1 MELKWLHTFIAAA
14 RHENFRKTAE
24 ELFISQPTV
33 TVHIKLLEE
42 EIGSSLF
49 EREGRK
55 IILTE
60 AGKKFI
66 PIARTMIG
74 VYEEG
79 KAEMD
84 RFRQGYT
91 QKLILAMSPL
101 IAESIMPYVLKKFML
116 AYPNIEISVQVLD
129 SIKIPEAVL
138 SGKVDLGLSR
148 SEIKNADLTCRPLY
162 EDPVILVVP
171 HDGRDSETA
180 PPLDAEELL
189 MNHYLIT
196 HNHPEYWDGLL
207 RSLRLKIPT
216 IKTMAVSQVHVTRRF
231 IMEGLG
237 ISFLPSSTV
246 RRELLEGRLLEA
258 PCPFLHLPVAKTYA
272 ILKYES
278 EKETQFLQFLS
289 QFRL

>member
-101 IAESIMPYVLKKFML
+101 IAESIMPYVLKKIY
-116 AYPNIEISVQVLD
+116 AC
-129 SIKIPEAVL
+129 L
-138 SGKVDLGLSR
+138 SKHR
-148 SEIKNADLTCRPLY
+148 N
-162 EDPVILVVP
+162 
-171 HDGRDSETA
+171 
-180 PPLDAEELL
+180 
-189 MNHYLIT
+189 
-196 HNHPEYWDGLL
+196 L
-207 RSLRLKIPT
+207 RS
-216 IKTMAVSQVHVTRRF
+216 SFRF
-231 IMEGLG
+231 YQN
-237 ISFLPSSTV
+237 T
-246 RRELLEGRLLEA
+246 
-258 PCPFLHLPVAKTYA
+258 
-272 ILKYES
+272 
-278 EKETQFLQFLS
+278 
-289 QFRL
+289 

>member
-1 MELKWLHTFIAAA
+1 MHTFIAAA

-55 IILTE
+55 IILNE

-138 SGKVDLGLSR
+138 SGEVDLGLSR
-148 SEIKNADLTCRPLY
+148 SEIKNAELTCRPLY

-207 RSLRLKIPT
+207 RSLRITIPT
-216 IKTMAVSQVHVTRRF
+216 LKTMAVSQVHVTRRF

-272 ILKYES
+272 ILKHES